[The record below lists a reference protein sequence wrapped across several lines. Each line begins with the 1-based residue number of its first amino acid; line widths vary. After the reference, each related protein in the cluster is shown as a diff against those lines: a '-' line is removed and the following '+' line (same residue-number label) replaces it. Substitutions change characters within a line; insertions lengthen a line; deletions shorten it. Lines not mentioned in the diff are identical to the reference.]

1 MGLASSWRYTGGDAC
16 AEFFS
21 TALAVADPPVPLAAR
36 VLEIGCC
43 EYDWLTPASATWPQ
57 MTFTGIDWRP
67 RKHVPPRTTVIK
79 GDVMAHSFA
88 PASFDWI
95 VSISA
100 MEHIGLGH
108 YDHDPTDPD
117 GDVTAFDRCWQWL
130 TPGGWF
136 YFDVPW
142 NHRYE
147 VVGTSHRIYD
157 DATIASRCRQGHPWR
172 EHWRGFAHS
181 GQTSR
186 LVPQPPATKGGH
198 SFHYIG
204 LWWQKP
210 EN

>member
-1 MGLASSWRYTGGDAC
+1 MGLASSWAYKGGDAC
-16 AEFFS
+16 AQFFS
-21 TALAVADPPVPLAAR
+21 AALAVADPPVPLDAR

-43 EYDWLTPASATWPQ
+43 EFDWLTPASATWPL
-57 MTFTGIDWRP
+57 MTFTGIDWRA
-67 RKHVPPRTTVIK
+67 RKHAPPRTTVIK
-79 GDVMAHSFA
+79 GDVITHHFAAESFE
-88 PASFDWI
+88 WI

-108 YDHDPTDPD
+108 YDKDPKDPD
-117 GDVTAFDRCWQWL
+117 GDVKAFDHCWRWL
-130 TPGGWF
+130 KPGGWF

-142 NHRYE
+142 NATYE
-147 VVGTSHRIYD
+147 VVGTSHRVYD
-157 DATIASRCRQGHPWR
+157 DAAIVSRCQQGHPWR

-181 GQTSR
+181 GQSSR
-186 LVPQPPATKGGH
+186 LVMNPPATKGGH